1 MKIIIKPNNT
11 KARVGLR
18 NWASISIADYEI
30 TLEEKP
36 FRVIAT
42 PLGRI
47 RTCFAGKDV
56 ETTMTPNSLPKKLQA
71 GMTKFAG
78 MTFSK
83 ILETFFRS
91 SIQKSQRLS
100 KKDIEVTVSNE

>member
-1 MKIIIKPNNT
+1 MRIIIKPNNT
-11 KARVGLR
+11 KARAGLR
-18 NWASISIADYEI
+18 NWASFPIADYKI

-42 PLGRI
+42 PLGKI
-47 RTCFAGKDV
+47 ATCFARKDV
-56 ETTMTPNSLPKKLQA
+56 ETTMTPSSLPKKLQP
-71 GMTKFAG
+71 GMVKFSG

-100 KKDIEVTVSNE
+100 KKDIEVTCDNE